1 MGKILNDLK
10 VIQEIL
16 KQYIQINDE
25 NKTDFL
31 SVTCGVLQCS
41 ILGPFLFLF
50 YVNDFSNA
58 SKFPDLTILQMILIC
73 SSETATLQYCLLQ

>member
-10 VIQEIL
+10 DIQDIL

-31 SVTCGVLQCS
+31 SVTCGVL
-41 ILGPFLFLF
+41 
-50 YVNDFSNA
+50 
-58 SKFPDLTILQMILIC
+58 
-73 SSETATLQYCLLQ
+73 